1 MKNRSFSFVDEWI
14 SRLDNGL
21 KTLTHGAH
29 NSPRAFN
36 EPDNSLA
43 EDKAH
48 TAGLMRINHTGEVCA
63 QALYQGQALTAKQ
76 AHTRE
81 EMRQAADEEIDHL
94 VWCETRLKELNSQ
107 PSLLNPAFYCL
118 SFSVGA
124 IAGAISDEVSLGFV
138 AETENQVCKHLE
150 KHLHEIPASDEKT
163 HAILNQMLKDEAK
176 HAHAATLA
184 GGVNLPRPVKFGMK
198 LMSKVM
204 TTTTYR
210 I

>member
-1 MKNRSFSFVDEWI
+1 MKNRSFSIVDEWI

-29 NSPRAFN
+29 SSPRVFK
-36 EPDNSLA
+36 EPDNS
-43 EDKAH
+43 EESDKAH

-63 QALYQGQALTAKQ
+63 QALYQGQALTAKNDN
-76 AHTRE
+76 TRE
-81 EMRQAADEEIDHL
+81 EMRQAADEEIEHL
-94 VWCETRLKELNSQ
+94 VWCENRLKELDSQ
-107 PSLLNPAFYCL
+107 PSLLNPAFYSL
-118 SFSVGA
+118 SFTVGA

-138 AETENQVCKHLE
+138 AETEQQVCKHLE
-150 KHLHEIPASDEKT
+150 KHLNEIPENDEKT
-163 HAILNQMLKDEAK
+163 HAILNQMLEDEAR
-176 HAHAATLA
+176 HAHTAKLA
-184 GGVNLPRPVKFGMK
+184 GGVNLPAPVKFGMK